1 MKKAFALF
9 TTLAL
14 CAMMFASALV
24 HGKNAAA
31 GPQTPHAPDTYIPG
45 EVLIQFKSGASLGDQ
60 ADAKNSVGALT
71 KRLIKKA
78 EKAEE
83 KAERRAARG
92 DLELAGLQS
101 GLSVEQ
107 AIAILKN
114 HPAVAFAEPNWKVRH
129 Y

>member
-45 EVLIQFKSGASLGDQ
+45 EVLIQFKSGASLGDTGRRQ
-60 ADAKNSVGALT
+60 KLG
-71 KRLIKKA
+71 
-78 EKAEE
+78 
-83 KAERRAARG
+83 RRAH
-92 DLELAGLQS
+92 
-101 GLSVEQ
+101 Q
-107 AIAILKN
+107 AAD
-114 HPAVAFAEPNWKVRH
+114 
-129 Y
+129 